1 MALRL
6 TLIAHGATIATRL
19 AAFPRDEPLED
30 RAIRHAAALGRR
42 LGRADRILTSPA
54 LRARQTADVLGLTAE
69 IDDELRDCDFG
80 RWTGLRL
87 AELAVAE
94 PDGLAAWLS
103 DPDALVHGGESIT
116 AVVQRVAAW
125 LDLQVAGAAERVIAV
140 THASVIRAT
149 VLHAIAAPASSFW
162 RIDVAPLSR
171 TEIVA
176 QGGRWTLRSITPGAA
191 DSGAAP

>member
-6 TLIAHGATIATRL
+6 TLIAHGATTATRL

-30 RAIRHAAALGRR
+30 RAIRRATALRRR
-42 LGRADRILTSPA
+42 LGRADRILTGPA
-54 LRARQTADVLGLTAE
+54 LRARQTADVLGLAAE

-87 AELAVAE
+87 VELAVAE
-94 PDGLAAWLS
+94 PEGLAAWLS
-103 DPDALVHGGESIT
+103 DPDAVVHGGESIT

-125 LDLQVAGAAERVIAV
+125 LDLQAAGAAERVIAV

-171 TEIVA
+171 TELVA
-176 QGGRWTLRSITPGAA
+176 HGGRWTLRSITPGAE
-191 DSGAAP
+191 DSGPAP